1 MTALPTTATQN
12 GHADPH
18 SHDHDHPHDHRH
30 GDGHDH
36 TNGHD
41 GHSHPQSSAVTAR
54 AASSG
59 PALRVEQLTR
69 LFGRGCDECIS
80 LTGPEHETNT
90 CSACGTMVACADVS
104 FELRPGRTIGIVG
117 ESGSGKTTVLRSL
130 YGDLAPTSGEAFLS
144 GYRDG
149 ERSIFEASSA
159 ERRRIRNFTLGMVYQ
174 HAWEGLNLRI
184 SAGGNVA
191 ERLLAAEWR
200 RIGQIRERAAG
211 LLGRMEV
218 PVSRMDDFPAHF
230 SGGMQQRVQIAKAL
244 ANGPSVVLLD
254 EMTSGLDVS
263 VQAGVLD
270 LIQEIQR
277 DEGVAMVVVSH
288 DLGVV
293 RLLCER
299 TLVMKN
305 GRVVEAGLTD
315 QILEDPHHPY
325 TQLLVSSVNA

>member
-1 MTALPTTATQN
+1 MTTVAVPGVN
-12 GHADPH
+12 GSQVPSSPLSTFH
-18 SHDHDHPHDHRH
+18 SPLS
-30 GDGHDH
+30 
-36 TNGHD
+36 T
-41 GHSHPQSSAVTAR
+41 R
-54 AASSG
+54 AALHVDSLTKLYG
-59 PALRVEQLTR
+59 P
-69 LFGRGCDECIS
+69 GCPDCIS
-80 LTGPEHETNT
+80 LTGPDHETNT
-90 CSACGTMVACADVS
+90 CSACGTLVACADVS
-104 FELRPGRTIGIVG
+104 FQLRAGRTLGIVG
-117 ESGSGKTTVLRSL
+117 ESGSGKTTVLRCL
-130 YGDLAPTSGEAFLS
+130 YGDVTPTRGTAHLAA
-144 GYRDG
+144 YRDG
-149 ERSIFEASSA
+149 QRSIFEASPA

-200 RIGQIRERAAG
+200 RMGQIRERAAD

-218 PVSRMDDFPAHF
+218 PVARMDDFPAYF

-244 ANGPSVVLLD
+244 ANGPAVVLLD

-270 LIQEIQR
+270 LVQEIQR
-277 DEGVAMVVVSH
+277 DEGVAMVIVSH

-325 TQLLVSSVNA
+325 TQLLVSSINA

>member
-1 MTALPTTATQN
+1 MTASITPTAN
-12 GHADPH
+12 G
-18 SHDHDHPHDHRH
+18 SV
-30 GDGHDH
+30 
-36 TNGHD
+36 
-41 GHSHPQSSAVTAR
+41 AVTSPLAPHP
-54 AASSG
+54 SSLG
-59 PALRVEQLTR
+59 PSLRVEGLTK
-69 LFGRGCDECIS
+69 LYGPGCPECIG
-80 LTGPEHETNT
+80 LTGPSHETNT
-90 CSACGTMVACADVS
+90 CPACGTLVACSDVN
-104 FELRPGRTIGIVG
+104 FELRGGRTLGIVG

-130 YGDLAPTSGEAFLS
+130 YGDVTPTRGAAYLAA
-144 GYRDG
+144 YRDG
-149 ERSIFEASSA
+149 QRSIFDASPA

-218 PVSRMDDFPAHF
+218 PVARMDDFPAHF

-244 ANGPSVVLLD
+244 ANGPAVVLLD

-270 LIQEIQR
+270 LVQEIQR

-299 TLVMKN
+299 TMVMKN

-325 TQLLVSSVNA
+325 TQLLVSSINA

>member
-1 MTALPTTATQN
+1 MTALPTPAAQN
-12 GHADPH
+12 GQDHADPH
-18 SHDHDHPHDHRH
+18 SHDHDHPH
-30 GDGHDH
+30 GHDH
-36 TNGHD
+36 GHGHGEN
-41 GHSHPQSSAVTAR
+41 GHSHTHPSSVAVRR
-54 AASSG
+54 ASHS
-59 PALRVEQLTR
+59 PALRVSGLTR
-69 LFGRGCDECIS
+69 MFGRGCDACIS
-80 LTGPEHETNT
+80 LTGPEHETNS
-90 CSACGTMVACADVS
+90 CSECGTLVACADVS

-149 ERSIFEASSA
+149 ARSIFEASSA

-200 RIGQIRERAAG
+200 KIGQIRERAG
-211 LLGRMEV
+211 SLLGRMEV